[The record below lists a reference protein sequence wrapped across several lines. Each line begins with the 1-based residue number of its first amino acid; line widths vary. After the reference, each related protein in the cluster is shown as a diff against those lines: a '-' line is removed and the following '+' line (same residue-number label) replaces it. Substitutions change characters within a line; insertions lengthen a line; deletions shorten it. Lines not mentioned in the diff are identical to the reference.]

1 MATLIPIPHIL
12 NLLQEDAACSF
23 VIPAV
28 DGSKTLYGE
37 KGDIAVNN
45 SFHEWKLDAPS
56 KAAPATHIT
65 MFTLESRASFRD
77 VFLSISPHL
86 ETLALTQ
93 HQISEFLNANVTI
106 LRWAE
111 RSILFLFTEREQLW
125 VALAT
130 FHRGGF
136 VHVSPFPI
144 DYPLTLQPDGRYV
157 VVVPDLTL
165 PH

>member
-12 NLLQEDAACSF
+12 NLLQENAAHSF
-23 VIPAV
+23 LIPAV

-37 KGDIAVNN
+37 KGDVVANS
-45 SFHEWKLDAPS
+45 SFHEWKLDVPS
-56 KAAPATHIT
+56 KATPITHIA
-65 MFTLESRASFRD
+65 MFTLESRAPFRD
-77 VFLSISPHL
+77 VFLSISPRL
-86 ETLALTQ
+86 ETLMLTQ
-93 HQISEFLNANVTI
+93 HQISEFLNSNITI
-106 LRWAE
+106 LRWIE
-111 RSILFLFTEREQLW
+111 RSLLFLFTEYERLW

-136 VHVSPFPI
+136 VHVTPFPI

-157 VVVPDLTL
+157 VVVPDLTF

>member
-12 NLLQEDAACSF
+12 NLLQEDAARSF

-28 DGSKTLYGE
+28 DGSKTLCSE
-37 KGDIAVNN
+37 HGDVVANS
-45 SFHEWKLDAPS
+45 SFHEWGLHVPS
-56 KAAPATHIT
+56 KAARATHIA
-65 MFTLESRASFRD
+65 MFMLESRAPFRD

-86 ETLALTQ
+86 EALVLTQ
-93 HQISEFLNANVTI
+93 HQISEFLNANITI

-111 RSILFLFTEREQLW
+111 RSLLFLFSEDERLW